1 MYTLLNTEG
10 DRQHREQLLRQ
21 AERDHLANQFI
32 REHHHLII
40 GIHDTHLLSHI
51 TGWLRRVAAALH
63 DDFHS
68 TPHPPQHRLP
78 SHG

>member
-21 AERDHLANQFI
+21 AERDHLANQFASQP
-32 REHHHLII
+32 HHLII
-40 GIHDTHLLSHI
+40 GMGNRHLLSRI
-51 TGWLRRVAAALH
+51 TGWLRRVTAALH
-63 DDFHS
+63 HETPV